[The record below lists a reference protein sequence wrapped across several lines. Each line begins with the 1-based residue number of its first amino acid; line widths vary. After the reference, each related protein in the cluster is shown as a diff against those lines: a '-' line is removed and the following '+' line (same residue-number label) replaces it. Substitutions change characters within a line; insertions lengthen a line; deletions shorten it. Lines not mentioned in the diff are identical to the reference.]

1 MLMTRRKA
9 RQNNQACPD
18 RKYANPR
25 EELFMFLQRDDP
37 EELGQAALCTL
48 SSPPWLLNC
57 VSDSS
62 FLLRAHSRCSGV
74 FVEGMS

>member
-1 MLMTRRKA
+1 MLMTKRKA
-9 RQNNQACPD
+9 RQNNQVSPD

-48 SSPPWLLNC
+48 SNPLWLLNF
-57 VSDSS
+57 VSATPS
-62 FLLRAHSRCSGV
+62 FLPCS
-74 FVEGMS
+74 